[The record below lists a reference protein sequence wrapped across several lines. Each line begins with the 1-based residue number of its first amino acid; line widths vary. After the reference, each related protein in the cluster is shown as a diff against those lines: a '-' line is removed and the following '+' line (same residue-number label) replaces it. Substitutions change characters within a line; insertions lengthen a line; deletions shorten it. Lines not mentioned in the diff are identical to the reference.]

1 MRVYIQELPG
11 GSYRKVTEEELTE
24 ALKKQKRRQK
34 LERLEKRIK
43 QELETQERNC
53 KHPVVYDE
61 EGYIYHFRHCIIC
74 GHVSF
79 I

>member
-74 GHVSF
+74 GHVSL